1 MQVSGSLSNSP
12 QWQFLLSFVS
22 LVVFPDPSS
31 NSSLSSTLCWD
42 ISIACLTFF
51 PLVWSP
57 STVCWHSVQ
66 LCLSVGNKR
75 DLMMQSQNVSFSIM
89 RKVFSYTFDVIACFL
104 QSWIL
109 FSRPLLLLNKSN
121 WTGIPGEPLNGRNAK
136 SLFFWN
142 NRTHIGMRLDQ
153 SVVVGSRP
161 GMCTVPRAYQQPSHQ
176 GPRKVGSQLLAEGT
190 AYWKESLPQYH
201 S

>member
-1 MQVSGSLSNSP
+1 MQVSGSLSNSL

-22 LVVFPDPSS
+22 RIVFPDPSS
-31 NSSLSSTLCWD
+31 NSFLSSTLCWD
-42 ISIACLTFF
+42 ISITCLTFF

-57 STVCWHSVQ
+57 STVCCHSVQ
-66 LCLSVGNKR
+66 LCLSVGNNR
-75 DLMMQSQNVSFSIM
+75 GLVMQSQDASFSTM
-89 RKVFSYTFDVIACFL
+89 RKRFSYTFDVIACFL
-104 QSWIL
+104 QNWIVSL
-109 FSRPLLLLNKSN
+109 WPLLLLNKSN

-142 NRTHIGMRLDQ
+142 NRTHFGMRLDQ
-153 SVVVGSRP
+153 SAVVGSRH
-161 GMCTVPRAYQQPSHQ
+161 GRCTVPRAYQQPSHQ

-190 AYWKESLPQYH
+190 VGWKESPPQYH